1 MGNFYRGMMVAAV
14 ALALVAFMVG
24 YVIAWWLG

>member
-1 MGNFYRGMMVAAV
+1 MGNIYRGMMVAAV
-14 ALALVAFMVG
+14 AIALIAFMAG